1 MLCCWLTE
9 EICVH
14 NTICS
19 GSTVLH
25 TVLCGWLRGEGFTYT
40 NLEGLFFSASFA
52 FPFSLLVCHPLDA
65 SHYTDEVALN
75 SFFSQFMFFCSFP
88 VALSSGWSRS
98 TPPPG
103 SFSLYSTPHSI
114 ALLPHY
120 SLSLSGTP
128 LFVCIVWVCT
138 NGREFLHQ
146 PPIGWRRPTRIG
158 CMLCR
163 VREREWVREG
173 EGGVENSSRLGSGGK
188 RRWSA
193 WVFLFWD
200 GRVWNQEKNESAL
213 LSVAYWAYRLR
224 HSLSSCH
231 SLSLF
236 LFCHVQLCFPLLLF
250 CSSCCPSTQ
259 MQPTP
264 GSESVSLFQGGGTAG
279 AATTNRKLSKR
290 ILTQASWSS
299 FLWWWWVASS
309 RSFWLFFFFSK
320 SSANLCL

>member
-1 MLCCWLTE
+1 
-9 EICVH
+9 
-14 NTICS
+14 
-19 GSTVLH
+19 
-25 TVLCGWLRGEGFTYT
+25 
-40 NLEGLFFSASFA
+40 
-52 FPFSLLVCHPLDA
+52 
-65 SHYTDEVALN
+65 
-75 SFFSQFMFFCSFP
+75 MFFCSFP

-120 SLSLSGTP
+120 SLSLSLALPCLCVLCGCALMGGSFSTS
-128 LFVCIVWVCT
+128 LQLAGVDLRGLDVCCVEW
-138 NGREFLHQ
+138 
-146 PPIGWRRPTRIG
+146 
-158 CMLCR
+158 
-163 VREREWVREG
+163 EREWVREG

>member
-1 MLCCWLTE
+1 M
-9 EICVH
+9 
-14 NTICS
+14 
-19 GSTVLH
+19 
-25 TVLCGWLRGEGFTYT
+25 
-40 NLEGLFFSASFA
+40 FS
-52 FPFSLLVCHPLDA
+52 
-65 SHYTDEVALN
+65 
-75 SFFSQFMFFCSFP
+75 CSFP
-88 VALSSGWSRS
+88 VALSSGWSRC

-103 SFSLYSTPHSI
+103 SFSLYSTPHSV

-158 CMLCR
+158 CMLYR
-163 VREREWVREG
+163 VRERVSERRG
-173 EGGVENSSRLGSGGK
+173 GGVEDSSRLGSGGK

-213 LSVAYWAYRLR
+213 LSVAYGAYRPWLR
-224 HSLSSCH
+224 YRLSSCH

-236 LFCHVQLCFPLLLF
+236 LLCHVQLCFPLLLF

-264 GSESVSLFQGGGTAG
+264 GSESVSLFQGGGAAG

-290 ILTQASWSS
+290 ILTQAWWSS

-309 RSFWLFFFFSK
+309 RSFWLFFLFSK